1 MLEINAL
8 FGVLRASVSLCLV
21 LFLSTAVAGE
31 WSGNVALE
39 MRGFLHDGVSS
50 DQDNANLSLSALP
63 EYYTE
68 WNNANDSFTFTPFI
82 RIDSDDSERSHADIR
97 ELKWTHV
104 GKDWELD
111 LGISK
116 VYWGVTESQHLVDIV
131 NQTDLVENIDGED
144 KLGQPM
150 VRLSLVRNWGI
161 VDLFVLPGFR
171 ERTFPGKN
179 GRLRTNPIVDTD
191 LATYEHHQEENH
203 VDWAARWSHSLDIW
217 DVGLSH
223 FSGTGREPILIPT
236 ITGGGNV
243 VLAPFY
249 EQIDQTGL
257 DVQATIDSWLLKLE
271 VISREGIGDRYTA
284 LTTGFEYT
292 LYGLFESRHDLG
304 LIAEY
309 LFDDRGGDA
318 TTLFEDDLFVGAR
331 WAWNDTNDTDFIAGI
346 IQDSSSSE
354 RVFRIEGSRRLDN
367 GLKLN
372 VESQFFSN
380 FSKSSRFASF
390 RKEDF
395 IQIELAWYF

>member
-1 MLEINAL
+1 VVSIRFFLLSALSVPLWLSLFIN
-8 FGVLRASVSLCLV
+8 
-21 LFLSTAVAGE
+21 TATAGE
-31 WSGNVALE
+31 WSGNVAVE
-39 MRGFLHDGVSS
+39 MRGFLHDGVDSRQ
-50 DQDNANLSLSALP
+50 DQANLSLSALP

-68 WNNANDSFTFTPFI
+68 WNNANDTFTFTPFI
-82 RIDSDDSERSHADIR
+82 RIDSDDSERTHADLR

-150 VRLSLVRNWGI
+150 ARLSLVRDWGI

-171 ERTFPGKN
+171 ERTFPGKS
-179 GRLRTNPIVDTD
+179 GRLRTNPYVDTD
-191 LATYEHHQEENH
+191 LARYEHHQKDDH
-203 VDWAARWSHSLDIW
+203 IDWAARWSHSLDIW
-217 DVGLSH
+217 DIGLSH
-223 FSGTGREPILIPT
+223 FSGTGREPLLTPT
-236 ITGGGNV
+236 FNSDGNL
-243 VLAPFY
+243 VLSPFY
-249 EQIDQTGL
+249 EQIDQTSL

-309 LFDDRGGDA
+309 LYDDRGNKA
-318 TTLFEDDLFVGAR
+318 TTLFEDDLFIGAR
-331 WAWNDTNDTDFIAGI
+331 WALNDSNDTDFIAGF
-346 IQDSSSSE
+346 IQDNSSSE

-367 GLKLN
+367 GLKLS

-380 FSKSSRFASF
+380 IPRISRFAGF
-390 RKEDF
+390 RQEDF
-395 IQIELAWYF
+395 VQVELAWYF